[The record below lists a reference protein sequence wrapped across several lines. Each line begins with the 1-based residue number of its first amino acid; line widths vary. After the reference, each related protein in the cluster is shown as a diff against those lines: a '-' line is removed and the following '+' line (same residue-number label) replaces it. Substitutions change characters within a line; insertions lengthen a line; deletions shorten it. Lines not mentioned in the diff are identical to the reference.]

1 MAKLIFSIEDK
12 IFISAKELFYEKG
25 YEQVNMK
32 DISKR
37 AGIAVGSLYNYF
49 SNKSELYLSVL
60 ESSWNDS
67 FDKLETILE
76 KDLEG
81 REKIRLCVS
90 LLYEET
96 LERRCMGMQVRK
108 AKDLKDNQSIKDME
122 KRIGETIKAFFKGV
136 ELKEEF
142 KEDRN
147 ILDKIVYSLLINLS
161 LLIDYYPEDQK
172 SNIEYLYKGAV
183 TFFK

>member
-81 REKIRLCVS
+81 REKIRVCVAS
-90 LLYEET
+90 SMKKPWREDVWACR
-96 LERRCMGMQVRK
+96 LERP
-108 AKDLKDNQSIKDME
+108 
-122 KRIGETIKAFFKGV
+122 RI
-136 ELKEEF
+136 
-142 KEDRN
+142 
-147 ILDKIVYSLLINLS
+147 
-161 LLIDYYPEDQK
+161 
-172 SNIEYLYKGAV
+172 
-183 TFFK
+183 

>member
-1 MAKLIFSIEDK
+1 
-12 IFISAKELFYEKG
+12 
-25 YEQVNMK
+25 
-32 DISKR
+32 
-37 AGIAVGSLYNYF
+37 
-49 SNKSELYLSVL
+49 
-60 ESSWNDS
+60 
-67 FDKLETILE
+67 
-76 KDLEG
+76 
-81 REKIRLCVS
+81 
-90 LLYEET
+90 
-96 LERRCMGMQVRK
+96 MGMQVRK